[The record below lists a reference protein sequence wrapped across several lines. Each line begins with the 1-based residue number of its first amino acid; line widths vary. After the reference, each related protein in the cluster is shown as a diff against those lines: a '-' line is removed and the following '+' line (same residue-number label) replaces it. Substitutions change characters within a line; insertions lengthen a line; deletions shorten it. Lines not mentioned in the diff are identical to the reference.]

1 MSTQYQEEDATYFD
15 EPLAHE
21 MIKDLVEY
29 DLEHTTINEIIELA
43 TDQLY
48 ANYMVMPY
56 EEIKQKYTKL
66 FDRQT
71 NISSSKSCQ
80 YRLRF

>member
-29 DLEHTTINEIIELA
+29 DLEHVNIHEIIELA

-48 ANYMVMPY
+48 ANYRVMPY
-56 EEIKQKYTKL
+56 ENLKQRYSEL
-66 FDRQT
+66 FDR
-71 NISSSKSCQ
+71 
-80 YRLRF
+80 

>member
-29 DLEHTTINEIIELA
+29 DLEHTTINELIELA

-48 ANYMVMPY
+48 ANYWKMPY
-56 EEIKQKYTKL
+56 ENLKEQYIKL
-66 FDRQT
+66 FDR
-71 NISSSKSCQ
+71 
-80 YRLRF
+80 

>member
-21 MIKDLVEY
+21 MIQDLVEY
-29 DLEHTTINEIIELA
+29 DLEHTTINELIELA

-48 ANYMVMPY
+48 SVYRNMKY
-56 EEIKQKYTKL
+56 EYLKKRYNEL
-66 FDRQT
+66 FDR
-71 NISSSKSCQ
+71 
-80 YRLRF
+80 

>member
-48 ANYMVMPY
+48 SNYWKMPY
-56 EEIKQKYTKL
+56 ENLKEKYTKL
-66 FDRQT
+66 FDR
-71 NISSSKSCQ
+71 
-80 YRLRF
+80 

>member
-15 EPLAHE
+15 EPLVYE

-48 ANYMVMPY
+48 ANYRKMPY
-56 EEIKQKYTKL
+56 ENLKETYTKL
-66 FDRQT
+66 FDR
-71 NISSSKSCQ
+71 
-80 YRLRF
+80 

>member
-21 MIKDLVEY
+21 MIKDLDEY

-48 ANYMVMPY
+48 SNYWKMPY
-56 EEIKQKYTKL
+56 ENLKEKYTKL
-66 FDRQT
+66 FDR
-71 NISSSKSCQ
+71 
-80 YRLRF
+80 

>member
-1 MSTQYQEEDATYFD
+1 MSTQYQEEDATYYD

-48 ANYMVMPY
+48 SNYWKMPY
-56 EEIKQKYTKL
+56 ENLKEKYTKL
-66 FDRQT
+66 FDREG
-71 NISSSKSCQ
+71 NISSSKSRQ

>member
-1 MSTQYQEEDATYFD
+1 MSKQHQEEDATYFD
-15 EPLAHE
+15 EPLVYE

-48 ANYMVMPY
+48 SNYWKMPY
-56 EEIKQKYTKL
+56 ENLKEKYTKL
-66 FDRQT
+66 FDR
-71 NISSSKSCQ
+71 
-80 YRLRF
+80 

>member
-1 MSTQYQEEDATYFD
+1 MTGVQTCALPICFPVTIDKEEDATYFD

-29 DLEHTTINEIIELA
+29 DLEHVNIHEIIELA

-56 EEIKQKYTKL
+56 ENLKEAYTKL
-66 FDRQT
+66 FDR
-71 NISSSKSCQ
+71 
-80 YRLRF
+80 

>member
-1 MSTQYQEEDATYFD
+1 MSTQYQEEDATYYD

-48 ANYMVMPY
+48 SNYWKMPY
-56 EEIKQKYTKL
+56 ENLKEKYTKL
-66 FDRQT
+66 FDR
-71 NISSSKSCQ
+71 
-80 YRLRF
+80 

>member
-1 MSTQYQEEDATYFD
+1 MSKQYQEEDATYFD
-15 EPLAHE
+15 EPLVYE

-48 ANYMVMPY
+48 SNYWKMPY
-56 EEIKQKYTKL
+56 ENLKETYTKL
-66 FDRQT
+66 FDR
-71 NISSSKSCQ
+71 
-80 YRLRF
+80 

>member
-15 EPLAHE
+15 EPLVYE

-29 DLEHTTINEIIELA
+29 DLEHITINEIIELA

-48 ANYMVMPY
+48 ANYRKMPY
-56 EEIKQKYTKL
+56 ENLKETYTKL
-66 FDRQT
+66 FDR
-71 NISSSKSCQ
+71 
-80 YRLRF
+80 

>member
-15 EPLAHE
+15 EPLVYE

-48 ANYMVMPY
+48 TNYMVMPY
-56 EEIKQKYTKL
+56 ENLKQRYSEL
-66 FDRQT
+66 FDR
-71 NISSSKSCQ
+71 
-80 YRLRF
+80 

>member
-56 EEIKQKYTKL
+56 ENLKETYTKL
-66 FDRQT
+66 FDRQG
-71 NISSSKSCQ
+71 NHGRSESCQ

>member
-1 MSTQYQEEDATYFD
+1 MSTQYQEEDATYYD

-56 EEIKQKYTKL
+56 ENLKQRYSEL
-66 FDRQT
+66 FDR
-71 NISSSKSCQ
+71 
-80 YRLRF
+80 

>member
-1 MSTQYQEEDATYFD
+1 MSKQYQEEDATYFD

-48 ANYMVMPY
+48 ANYWNMPY
-56 EEIKQKYTKL
+56 ENLKETYTKL
-66 FDRQT
+66 FDR
-71 NISSSKSCQ
+71 
-80 YRLRF
+80 

>member
-15 EPLAHE
+15 EPLVYE

-48 ANYMVMPY
+48 SNYWKMPY
-56 EEIKQKYTKL
+56 ENLKEKYTKL
-66 FDRQT
+66 FDR
-71 NISSSKSCQ
+71 
-80 YRLRF
+80 